1 VSLVDR
7 IRECQRWDRKAY
19 RAFRIEGRE
28 IGWVSAS
35 FVERLAEFPEVFQV
49 SATVVDLNSRL
60 GDFHSRTRAVAEV
73 LARLRDQG
81 VIRGWRD
88 EAYPIGFDF
97 YEPPLMQME
106 RAAVPLF
113 GARAY
118 GVHLNG
124 FVGKGPDL
132 RLWVARRS
140 PNKQTAPGKLD
151 HLVAGGQPLGTSLM
165 ANLAKEAAEEAS
177 LPEPLVRRARPVGF
191 VSYITERSEGLRND
205 ICFAF
210 DLELAASFEP
220 RNTDGEIESF
230 ALWPIERVRERL
242 STSGDFKFNVALVNI
257 DFLVRHGYLSP
268 EERGYI
274 DIVEGLRLSSPPS
287 PP

>member
-1 VSLVDR
+1 VSLIDR
-7 IRECQRWDRKAY
+7 VRECQRWDRKSY

-28 IGWVSAS
+28 IGWVAAG
-35 FVERLAEFPEVFQV
+35 FAERLADFPKVFQI
-49 SATVVDLNSRL
+49 SATAVDLDPRL
-60 GDFHSRTRAVAEV
+60 RGFDRRTRAVAEV
-73 LARLRDQG
+73 LATLRDQG
-81 VIRGWRD
+81 LIRGWRD

-97 YEPPLMQME
+97 YAPPLMQME

-124 FVGKGPDL
+124 FVGQGSEL
-132 RLWVARRS
+132 RLWFARRS

-151 HLVAGGQPLGTSLM
+151 HLVGGGQPLGISLM
-165 ANLAKEAAEEAS
+165 ANLAKESAEEAS
-177 LPEPLVRRARPVGF
+177 LPEALVRQARPVGF

-210 DLELAASFEP
+210 DLALPASFEP

-230 ALWPIERVRERL
+230 ALWPISQVRERL
-242 STSGDFKFNVALVNI
+242 SASEDFKFNVALVNI
-257 DFLVRHGYLSP
+257 DFLIRHGYLSP
-268 EERGYI
+268 EEPGYV
-274 DIVEGLRLSSPPS
+274 DIVEGLRL
-287 PP
+287 